1 MEKKRSFGVTVFGAA
16 MLFYSFIYLIPSYIF
31 LVRLRMSGSFIGLLI
46 FVSMFLSYFITAI
59 GIFLLYEAAR
69 KAALFITIPILIV
82 ALLWSISAIGQVIS
96 NPAGGEDAGLG
107 IIDLCFICI
116 LYLSLH
122 VFFIFFLTRP
132 KVKEQFKKQ
141 AL

>member
-16 MLFYSFIYLIPSYIF
+16 MLFYSFIYLIIPFKFF
-31 LVRLRMSGSFIGLLI
+31 LFRMPESFIGLLI

-59 GIFLLYEAAR
+59 GIFLLHEAAR

-96 NPAGGEDAGLG
+96 NPAGGEDAGWG

-122 VFFIFFLTRP
+122 VFFLFFLTRP